1 MCQRPPPAVVLL
13 WRIYANRQKSANKAD
28 RRGFARSDGGIKS
41 AAWASAGVVGRGAWL
56 LSKTAIPAGDAGS
69 AGQRRLM
76 GCKGVRGHI
85 WAAASLALAGAGL
98 GIGCSRAAADTLE
111 WALVQAYQNNP
122 SLNAQRAALRA
133 TDENVPQAL
142 SGYRPKVSVTANGG
156 YNYSNSVSQFPLVT
170 GGPVSTIQYAEAFA
184 SRGVGATGTYTL
196 FNGFQNANR
205 TRQAESQV
213 EGARET
219 LRVTEQQVLLDA
231 ATAYMNL
238 LRDQAILDLN
248 RRNVEVLTEQL
259 KQTRDRFNVGEVTRT
274 DVAQAES
281 RLAAGR
287 SALLGAQSNFVTSQA
302 NYRRVIG
309 VDPGR
314 LAPGTPVD
322 RLSPNTLPKAV
333 TQGQAQSPSVLAAMY
348 GVDVAALAV
357 KISEGALYPNLTL
370 TASASEGNY
379 PAFEV
384 LRQTQASIVGQLTV
398 PLYQGGA
405 EYSAIR
411 QFKETLGQQRLNLDV
426 NRDQARATVVQ
437 SWGQLDA
444 AKAQIESTTAQVNA
458 AEIALNGVREEA
470 RVGQR
475 TTLDVLNAQQEL
487 VNARVALVTAQHDRV
502 VASFTLLAAVGALS
516 MQRLGLN
523 VQIYDPMVHYQQ
535 VRDAWV
541 GVRIPDGR

>member
-1 MCQRPPPAVVLL
+1 
-13 WRIYANRQKSANKAD
+13 
-28 RRGFARSDGGIKS
+28 
-41 AAWASAGVVGRGAWL
+41 
-56 LSKTAIPAGDAGS
+56 
-69 AGQRRLM
+69 
-76 GCKGVRGHI
+76 
-85 WAAASLALAGAGL
+85 
-98 GIGCSRAAADTLE
+98 
-111 WALVQAYQNNP
+111 VQAYQNNP

-133 TDENVPQAL
+133 TDENIPQAL
-142 SGYRPKVSVTANGG
+142 SGYRPKLSITTNGG
-156 YNYSNSVSQFPLVT
+156 VEYSKTISAIPTLSGTQTFFPRVL
-170 GGPVSTIQYAEAFA
+170 
-184 SRGVGATGTYTL
+184 GANATYTL
-196 FNGFQNANR
+196 YNGLQTANR

-213 EGARET
+213 MGARET

-238 LRDQAILDLN
+238 LRDGAILDLN

-287 SALLGAQSNFVTSQA
+287 SQLLNAQSNYVTSTA

-309 VDPGR
+309 VDPGK

-322 RLSPNTLPKAV
+322 RLSPPVLPRAIIEGE
-333 TQGQAQSPSVLAAMY
+333 QQSPSVLAAMY
-348 GVDVAALAV
+348 GVDVAELAV
-357 KISEGALYPNLTL
+357 KVSEGALYPNLAVAA
-370 TASASEGNY
+370 TASKNWDSTALTNKQLLAS
-379 PAFEV
+379 V
-384 LRQTQASIVGQLTV
+384 VGTLTV
-398 PLYQGGA
+398 PLYQGGS
-405 EYSAIR
+405 EFSTIR
-411 QFKETLGQQRLNLDV
+411 QNKETLGQQRLNLDV

-444 AKAQIESTTAQVNA
+444 AKAEIESTTAQVNA

-502 VASFTLLAAVGALS
+502 VASYTLLASVGGLS

-523 VQIYDPMVHYQQ
+523 VTIYDPQVHYQQ
-535 VRDAWV
+535 VRDAWI
-541 GVRIPDGR
+541 GIRAPDGR

>member
-1 MCQRPPPAVVLL
+1 M
-13 WRIYANRQKSANKAD
+13 S
-28 RRGFARSDGGIKS
+28 S
-41 AAWASAGVVGRGAWL
+41 
-56 LSKTAIPAGDAGS
+56 TA
-69 AGQRRLM
+69 
-76 GCKGVRGHI
+76 
-85 WAAASLALAGAGL
+85 
-98 GIGCSRAAADTLE
+98 AAADTLE

-142 SGYRPKVSVTANGG
+142 SGYRPKLSITGNAGDNYTDVTVS
-156 YNYSNSVSQFPLVT
+156 SIHF
-170 GGPVSTIQYAEAFA
+170 AEPYV
-184 SRGVGATGTYTL
+184 SRGVGATATQTL
-196 FNGFQNANR
+196 YNGFQTANR
-205 TRQAESQV
+205 VRQAESQV
-213 EGARET
+213 MGARET

-259 KQTRDRFNVGEVTRT
+259 KQTRDRFTVGEVTRT

-287 SALLGAQSNFVTSQA
+287 SSLLGAQSNYVTSQA

-309 VDPGR
+309 VAPGR

-322 RLSPNTLPKAV
+322 RFSPPALNGAIA
-333 TQGQAQSPSVLAAMY
+333 QGEQQSPSVLAAMY
-348 GVDVAALAV
+348 GVDIAELAV
-357 KISEGALYPNLTL
+357 KVNEGSLYPNLGL
-370 TASASEGNY
+370 TAGVSQNWDAAYNVDKQFLAS
-379 PAFEV
+379 
-384 LRQTQASIVGQLTV
+384 LVGQLTI
-398 PLYQGGA
+398 PIYQGGG
-405 EYSAIR
+405 EYSTIR
-411 QFKETLGQQRLNLDV
+411 QSKETLGQQRLNLDV

-444 AKAQIESTTAQVNA
+444 GRAQIEATTAQVNA

-502 VASFTLLAAVGALS
+502 VASYTLLAAVGGLS

-523 VQIYDPMVHYQQ
+523 VTIYDPQVHYQQ
-535 VRDAWV
+535 VRDAWI
-541 GVRIPDGR
+541 GVRAPDGR

>member
-1 MCQRPPPAVVLL
+1 MR
-13 WRIYANRQKSANKAD
+13 
-28 RRGFARSDGGIKS
+28 
-41 AAWASAGVVGRGAWL
+41 GRGL
-56 LSKTAIPAGDAGS
+56 RENI
-69 AGQRRLM
+69 RRLAVLGTACVGM
-76 GCKGVRGHI
+76 AVGC
-85 WAAASLALAGAGL
+85 WTAAS
-98 GIGCSRAAADTLE
+98 ADTLE

-133 TDENVPQAL
+133 ADEDVPQAL
-142 SGYRPKVSVTANGG
+142 SGYRPKLSVTAAGG
-156 YNYSNSVSQFPLVT
+156 YNYFSEVNKTVNQQVFPNSVVY
-170 GGPVSTIQYAEAFA
+170 STIGESLPTRQF
-184 SRGVGATGTYTL
+184 GATATQTL
-196 FNGFQNANR
+196 FNAFQTANR

-213 EGARET
+213 SGARET

-287 SALLGAQSNFVTSQA
+287 SALLGAQSNYVTSQA

-314 LAPGTPVD
+314 LDPGTPVD
-322 RLSPNTLPKAV
+322 RLSPATLPRAIV
-333 TQGQAQSPSVLAAMY
+333 EGQTLSPTVLAAMY
-348 GVDVAALAV
+348 GVDVAELAV
-357 KISEGALYPNLTL
+357 KISEGALYPNLGL
-370 TASASEGNY
+370 TAAY
-379 PAFEV
+379 
-384 LRQTQASIVGQLTV
+384 TQSYDTQPQNLKLTNVSILGQLTV
-398 PLYQGGA
+398 PIYQGGSK
-405 EYSAIR
+405 YSAIR
-411 QFKETLGQQRLNLDV
+411 QNKETLGQQRLNVHV

-444 AKAQIESTTAQVNA
+444 PKAQIEATTAQVNA

-502 VASFTLLAAVGALS
+502 VASYTLLAAVGGLS

-523 VQIYDPMVHYQQ
+523 VMIYDPQVHYQQ
-535 VRDAWV
+535 VRDAWI
-541 GVRIPDGR
+541 GVRTPDGR